1 MRFIVQLAIE
11 TEKASDIDLK
21 GIESSTGGE
30 IVSVTP
36 QPQQARAQTM
46 ITGSRGQGDSIPS
59 HMQISPTPTTT
70 VSKTING

>member
-30 IVSVTP
+30 IMSVTP
-36 QPQQARAQTM
+36 QPQQTRAQTM
-46 ITGSRGQGDSIPS
+46 ITGSRGQGTPLPD
-59 HMQISPTPTTT
+59 HLHISPMPTTT